1 VSGRAALIVV
11 ALGLLAA
18 SATGCGLKG
27 ALEMP
32 EPSTNIVIRGPQQP
46 AAGTGTSAPAES
58 PPAPAPTP
66 VPEAPTDPAQRSTTK
81 APADDRLPPPPLPG
95 GNTGSARGG

>member
-1 VSGRAALIVV
+1 MRGPAAVVV

-18 SATGCGLKG
+18 GATGCGLKG

-32 EPSTNIVIRGPQQP
+32 EASTNIVIRGPQSQP
-46 AAGTGTSAPAES
+46 AAGTGPTAPTEA
-58 PPAPAPTP
+58 PPVPAPAPA
-66 VPEAPTDPAQRSTTK
+66 APTDPGQRPATP
-81 APADDRLPPPPLPG
+81 APVDDRLPPPPLPG